1 MKKIYQFIFIAV
13 NSLAVNTFAQTNACN
28 ELFISEIVY
37 AKDNLS
43 ITGNS
48 PLANSYA
55 IELFNPKGTEV
66 NLSDYSIKMYSTG
79 GNETII
85 PLSGNITSKGTFVL
99 GFTLSDEA
107 IIQIAEMLSTSLDFT
122 RQNSLELW
130 GPNGLIDRVGDINIS
145 EADAINI
152 AAAIADPV
160 NYLNTLNLNLGSLTN
175 LVARRKTTVV
185 EGDPNFVQPSTN
197 WTIAPN
203 GDVSNLGTFQN
214 VCMENVVYRLQY
226 YCIEYNVNEG
236 QDVTIL
242 VYADGISNHQIE
254 HSVKLRVKNDVDCL
268 QNYSYGNAE
277 LSDGGLTSST
287 DNANAAA
294 RTIQFT
300 NPQAL
305 NSYSPSLQYYY
316 AVVDGVDPNIVA
328 EKIGL
333 MLENPVNG
341 TIDENNKTAAIIINE
356 SPQGIFGLESGDSN
370 IKLFP
375 IPFKDYIIID
385 NENNL
390 NFNSIEVLNILGEVV
405 SIIDTKAKQ
414 VNLEYLAEG
423 IYNFKF
429 TTSDNILFKKVIKQ
443 N

>member
-13 NSLAVNTFAQTNACN
+13 NSLAINTFAQTNACN
-28 ELFISEIVY
+28 ELFIAEIIY

-66 NLSDYSIKMYSTG
+66 NLSDYSIKMYSTE

-85 PLSGNITSKGTFVL
+85 PLTGNITSKGTFVL

-175 LVARRKTTVV
+175 LVARRKHAVV
-185 EGDPNFVQPSTN
+185 QGNPSFVEPADD

-203 GDVSNLGTFQN
+203 GDVSNLGDFQN
-214 VCMENVVYRLQY
+214 VCSVVPDVGFTNCNLTLSNSGGTQQDIGLTYTNGFGSSSDVFEICQVGGNAVLGFSNDYSYSAGSTSGSCVTNSNFVGGTNPFFISISSLLFFSGTKTAVLALECTSQTANISSCNLTVTMIGSSNSVKEFLEKHQLIIQTTNVDQNLIVKTNTEQFNFEIIDIFGKQIQHGSIENSTNQINVV
-226 YCIEYNVNEG
+226 N
-236 QDVTIL
+236 
-242 VYADGISNHQIE
+242 
-254 HSVKLRVKNDVDCL
+254 
-268 QNYSYGNAE
+268 
-277 LSDGGLTSST
+277 LSSGL
-287 DNANAAA
+287 
-294 RTIQFT
+294 
-300 NPQAL
+300 
-305 NSYSPSLQYYY
+305 Y
-316 AVVDGVDPNIVA
+316 
-328 EKIGL
+328 
-333 MLENPVNG
+333 
-341 TIDENNKTAAIIINE
+341 
-356 SPQGIFGLESGDSN
+356 
-370 IKLFP
+370 
-375 IPFKDYIIID
+375 
-385 NENNL
+385 
-390 NFNSIEVLNILGEVV
+390 
-405 SIIDTKAKQ
+405 
-414 VNLEYLAEG
+414 
-423 IYNFKF
+423 
-429 TTSDNILFKKVIKQ
+429 LFKVKSYDGESTVLKFNKI
-443 N
+443 

>member
-13 NSLAVNTFAQTNACN
+13 NTLAVNTFAQTNACN

-214 VCMENVVYRLQY
+214 VCADEEVTYEFFISGGVSIVEGFQY
-226 YCIEYNVNEG
+226 NIQIKAN
-236 QDVTIL
+236 
-242 VYADGISNHQIE
+242 GITNPDAT
-254 HSVKLRVKNDVDCL
+254 HSVDVSPIFTETDCISVFNTYPFAECSDVNMNFNNNCNSYTANFAAGNSWVVSFTLIAVADNEFESPEVFSVVLNNPIGGSITPDSYYSCKDITIGASTSINKLRKEINI
-268 QNYSYGNAE
+268 NAYP
-277 LSDGGLTSST
+277 
-287 DNANAAA
+287 
-294 RTIQFT
+294 
-300 NPQAL
+300 NP
-305 NSYSPSLQYYY
+305 
-316 AVVDGVDPNIVA
+316 
-328 EKIGL
+328 
-333 MLENPVNG
+333 
-341 TIDENNKTAAIIINE
+341 
-356 SPQGIFGLESGDSN
+356 
-370 IKLFP
+370 
-375 IPFKDYIIID
+375 
-385 NENNL
+385 
-390 NFNSIEVLNILGEVV
+390 FNEVLNISNNSGKQIDKIEIVDIIGQ
-405 SIIDTKAKQ
+405 SILVKNGNTNTIEATELQNGVYFIKYFIDKN
-414 VNLEYLAEG
+414 VYFE
-423 IYNFKF
+423 
-429 TTSDNILFKKVIKQ
+429 KVIK